1 MNDPISNP
9 VGALGG
15 LIYSLLSSVLPD
27 WLTDLLMALIAAAV
41 LAGVVSGAVIFLVWM
56 ERKIIARMQDRSGP
70 NRVGP
75 FGLLQTVADAIK
87 LMSKEDIV
95 PARVDK
101 IVWALSPI
109 VVLAAALMA
118 WAVIPWSPGVVP
130 ADLNVGVLFLLSMGS
145 LPVIGVV
152 MAGWGSN
159 NKYALLGGMRS
170 AAQLVSYEIPGVL
183 AALVPVMLAG
193 TMSLSGI
200 VAAQELPTRLGGISN
215 WWFIFTPWGFIG
227 FIVFLISGIAE
238 TNRTPFDLI
247 EAESELAAG
256 FHTEYSGMRFALF
269 FLAEYA
275 NVFAV
280 SAIGATLFLGGWAG
294 PIPFVP
300 TLVFPGIIT
309 FLGKTFFLVFVFMWI
324 RSTLPRLRYDQ
335 LMNFAWKRLL
345 PLGLVNIGITA
356 VWISIA
362 AAAFPRV

>member
-1 MNDPISNP
+1 MIDPLSNP
-9 VGALGG
+9 VGALAT
-15 LIYSLLSSVLPD
+15 LLHELLLTLMPS
-27 WLTDLLMALIAAAV
+27 WLAAMLMALIGAGL
-41 LAGVVSGAVIFLVWM
+41 LAGIVSGAVILLVWM

-87 LMSKEDIV
+87 LLSKEDIV

-101 IVWALSPI
+101 ILWALSPI

-130 ADLNVGVLFLLSMGS
+130 SDLNVGVLFVAAMGS
-145 LPVIGVV
+145 LPVIGVI

-170 AAQLVSYEIPGVL
+170 AAQLVSYEIPGIL

-193 TMSLSGI
+193 TMSMSG
-200 VAAQELPTRLGGISN
+200 VVQAQIDPTRFGGIHN
-215 WWFIFTPWGFIG
+215 WWFVFTPWGFLA
-227 FIVFLISGIAE
+227 FIVFLIAGIAE

-280 SAIGATLFLGGWAG
+280 SAIGATLFLGGWGG
-294 PIPFVP
+294 PIPFLP
-300 TLVFPGIIT
+300 SIGPGILW
-309 FLGKTFFLVFVFMWI
+309 FLGKTFFLIFVFMWI

-345 PLGLVNIGITA
+345 PAGLVIVGITA
-356 VWISIA
+356 CWLTASKSILG
-362 AAAFPRV
+362 V

>member
-1 MNDPISNP
+1 
-9 VGALGG
+9 
-15 LIYSLLSSVLPD
+15 
-27 WLTDLLMALIAAAV
+27 
-41 LAGVVSGAVIFLVWM
+41 
-56 ERKIIARMQDRSGP
+56 
-70 NRVGP
+70 
-75 FGLLQTVADAIK
+75 
-87 LMSKEDIV
+87 
-95 PARVDK
+95 
-101 IVWALSPI
+101 
-109 VVLAAALMA
+109 
-118 WAVIPWSPGVVP
+118 VVP
-130 ADLNVGVLFLLSMGS
+130 SDLNVGVLFLLSMGS

-152 MAGWGSN
+152 MAGWGSH

-193 TMSLSGI
+193 TMSLTGI
-200 VAAQELPTRLGGISN
+200 VQAQENTALAPN
-215 WWFIFTPWGFIG
+215 WWFVFTPWGFIG
-227 FIVFLISGIAE
+227 FVIFLISGIAE

-294 PIPFVP
+294 PLPFLP
-300 TLVFPGIIT
+300 SFWFFPGFLT

-345 PLGLVNIGITA
+345 PAGLVNVGITA
-356 VWISIA
+356 VWLSVVNL
-362 AAAFPRV
+362 FLRV

>member
-1 MNDPISNP
+1 
-9 VGALGG
+9 
-15 LIYSLLSSVLPD
+15 
-27 WLTDLLMALIAAAV
+27 
-41 LAGVVSGAVIFLVWM
+41 
-56 ERKIIARMQDRSGP
+56 
-70 NRVGP
+70 
-75 FGLLQTVADAIK
+75 
-87 LMSKEDIV
+87 
-95 PARVDK
+95 
-101 IVWALSPI
+101 
-109 VVLAAALMA
+109 
-118 WAVIPWSPGVVP
+118 VVP

-200 VAAQELPTRLGGISN
+200 VAAQELPTRFGGIPN
-215 WWFIFTPWGFIG
+215 WWFIFTPWGFLA

-280 SAIGATLFLGGWAG
+280 SAIGSTLFLGGWAG
-294 PIPFVP
+294 PIPFLP
-300 TLVFPGIIT
+300 TLPFPGILT

-345 PLGLVNIGITA
+345 PTGLVVVGITA
-356 VWISIA
+356 VWITTSR
-362 AAAFPRV
+362 AFLGA